1 MELLKIIIELNPSG
15 FNFNFLFF
23 LFLNKFFLSGATNSC
38 PPIEIFATE
47 SKIDSLECP
56 VYATSSSRLDPPLFN
71 LIINEQI
78 DQMTYIVFQN
88 GILFLIKKKK
98 QD

>member
-15 FNFNFLFF
+15 FNFNFF
-23 LFLNKFFLSGATNSC
+23 LINFSIKILSGTTNSC

-47 SKIDSLECP
+47 SKIDSFECP
-56 VYATSSSRLDPPLFN
+56 VYATSSSRLDPPLLN

-88 GILFLIKKKK
+88 GILILIKKKK